1 MELFLN
7 FVWLSVSLAL
17 LVTWAKA
24 VRRGDTKRTWTVFL
38 ALVLLV
44 ILLLPVIS
52 MTDDLVAM
60 VSPTEFEHAV
70 RRGDLTLAQS
80 VQDIAAL
87 LDAGMLAILLFISFT
102 ALFSRL
108 SRFTLRIC
116 PRKTMSGFVRTAG
129 VRPPPSALTA

>member
-7 FVWLSVSLAL
+7 FIWLSVSLAL
-17 LVTWAKA
+17 IVTWVKA
-24 VRRGDTKRTWTVFL
+24 VRRGDTKCSWTVFL

-44 ILLLPVIS
+44 VLLLPVIS

-60 VSPTEFEHAV
+60 ANPTELEHTV
-70 RRGDLTLAQS
+70 RRSDLSLAQS
-80 VQDIAAL
+80 IQDIAAL
-87 LDAGMLAILLFISFT
+87 LDVGMLAILLFISFT

-108 SRFTLRIC
+108 SRFTLRMC
-116 PRKTMSGFVRTAG
+116 PRKTMLGFVRTAG